1 MGSNTQKLMLAAR
14 RRLLSI
20 WVLMLVF
27 GIAGCGSSDPDD
39 QGPAVGPGLMVSVS
53 IPDINNYLAD
63 VRRTYATISLMT
75 SEFGT
80 ISEGWSV
87 GFYPNYWTRQFLNNL
102 RLRLE
107 ILKVQVEGIRPA
119 DFQLL
124 SIHADYEKALVNF
137 DQAFRAFDSQIDISS
152 GEGLEQVNLLLLAG
166 NLDLDRFQLRL
177 RNLSGLD
184 IQL

>member
-1 MGSNTQKLMLAAR
+1 MESKATKLMMTAR
-14 RRLLSI
+14 RRLLPA
-20 WVLMLVF
+20 WGLLLVF
-27 GIAGCGSSDPDD
+27 GIVGCGSPDPEV
-39 QGPAVGPGLMVSVS
+39 QGPAGGAGLMVSVS
-53 IPDINNYLAD
+53 LPDINDYLTD
-63 VRRTYATISLMT
+63 VRRTYATINLMT

-107 ILKVQVEGIRPA
+107 ILRTQVEGIRPA
-119 DFQLL
+119 DSELR

-184 IQL
+184 IRL